1 MRRVELFELIR
12 KDHDLGL
19 SKRAICIKR
28 GVGKKTVNQAL
39 ASPIPPGRKCPVRK
53 RSVMNHEVRAFID
66 GVLEKDKTAPR
77 KQRHTARR
85 IWQRVTEE
93 LGSTAAEVTV
103 RAYVRERKRE
113 LSIGVQAFV
122 PQHHPAGAQSEVDFY
137 EAEVVIA
144 SEQVTAKI
152 VTTRSEFSAG
162 SLHVAYPAALQ
173 SAFFEAMI
181 LAFEFLG
188 GVPTIVRFDNLRQ
201 AVARVMRGKRRV
213 QQDKFITFRS
223 HYLFD
228 ASFTSP
234 GVQGAHEKGGVEGE
248 VGRFRRRWLTP
259 VPEFDTWED
268 FNDYLRACCIKDLDR
283 KLDGQTHTVGE
294 LVSIEQSLLKPLPK
308 ERFDVS
314 VVGEARVDDKS
325 RICVRTNRY
334 SVPASLVGRTI
345 SWKISPLSLEVW
357 HAGRQVAVHD
367 LLHTRAG
374 ESLHLDHYLDV
385 MREKP
390 GAMPGSLALHH
401 ARQKGKFPPSYDL
414 LWTKLRDRS
423 GEKQGTRQMVEVLL
437 LLRTHRRSVV
447 DQAILKALDTGTI
460 DPGTIA
466 YFARHIAS
474 GSEVDRQP
482 DSVDVGELNR
492 FDRPTPETIGYDQL
506 LDVAVA
512 R

>member
-12 KDHDLGL
+12 KDHELGL
-19 SKRAICIKR
+19 SKRAICTKR
-28 GVGKKTVNQAL
+28 GVGKKTVNQAI
-39 ASPIPPGRKCPVRK
+39 ASPIPPERKSPARAKPV
-53 RSVMNHEVRAFID
+53 MTDEIRAFID
-66 GVLEKDKTAPR
+66 GILQKDKTAPR

-93 LGSTAAEVTV
+93 LGSTVAEVTV
-103 RAYVRERKRE
+103 RRYVRERKRE

-122 PQHHPAGAQSEVDFY
+122 PQHHPAGKQFEVDFY

-144 SEQVTAKI
+144 TEQVTAKI
-152 VTTRSEFSAG
+152 VTTRSEFAAG
-162 SLHVAYPAALQ
+162 SLHVGYPAALQ
-173 SAFFEAMI
+173 SAFFEAMT
-181 LAFEFLG
+181 LGFEFLD
-188 GVPTIVRFDNLRQ
+188 GVPSIVRFDNLRH
-201 AVARVMRGKRRV
+201 AVARVLRGKRRV
-213 QQDKFITFRS
+213 QQDKFIAFRS

-234 GVQGAHEKGGVEGE
+234 GIQGAHEKGGVEGE

-259 VPEFDTWED
+259 VPSFDTWDD

-283 KLDGQTHTVGE
+283 KVDGKPHTVGE
-294 LVSIEQSLLKPLPK
+294 LCVIEQSLLKPLPQ

-325 RICVRTNRY
+325 RITVRTNRY

-345 SWKISPLSLEVW
+345 SWKISPLRLEVW
-357 HAGRQVAVHD
+357 YSGKQVAVHD

-390 GAMPGSLALHH
+390 GAMPGSLALHQ
-401 ARQKGKFPPSYDL
+401 ARQSGSFTPLYDR
-414 LWTKLRDRS
+414 LWTRLRERS

-437 LLRTHRRSVV
+437 LHRTHRKDVV
-447 DQAILKALDTGTI
+447 GQAVVKALETGSI

-466 YFARHIAS
+466 LFARHMAL
-474 GSEVDRQP
+474 GGEVAEPLQP
-482 DSVDVGELNR
+482 VDVGELNR
-492 FDRPTPETIGYDQL
+492 FDRPVPETIGYDQL
-506 LDVAVA
+506 LQVAVA

>member
-1 MRRVELFELIR
+1 M
-12 KDHDLGL
+12 
-19 SKRAICIKR
+19 
-28 GVGKKTVNQAL
+28 
-39 ASPIPPGRKCPVRK
+39 
-53 RSVMNHEVRAFID
+53 
-66 GVLEKDKTAPR
+66 
-77 KQRHTARR
+77 
-85 IWQRVTEE
+85 
-93 LGSTAAEVTV
+93 
-103 RAYVRERKRE
+103 
-113 LSIGVQAFV
+113 
-122 PQHHPAGAQSEVDFY
+122 
-137 EAEVVIA
+137 
-144 SEQVTAKI
+144 
-152 VTTRSEFSAG
+152 
-162 SLHVAYPAALQ
+162 
-173 SAFFEAMI
+173 
-181 LAFEFLG
+181 
-188 GVPTIVRFDNLRQ
+188 
-201 AVARVMRGKRRV
+201 
-213 QQDKFITFRS
+213 
-223 HYLFD
+223 
-228 ASFTSP
+228 
-234 GVQGAHEKGGVEGE
+234 
-248 VGRFRRRWLTP
+248 
-259 VPEFDTWED
+259 
-268 FNDYLRACCIKDLDR
+268 
-283 KLDGQTHTVGE
+283 
-294 LVSIEQSLLKPLPK
+294 
-308 ERFDVS
+308 
-314 VVGEARVDDKS
+314 
-325 RICVRTNRY
+325 
-334 SVPASLVGRTI
+334 
-345 SWKISPLSLEVW
+345 
-357 HAGRQVAVHD
+357 AVHD